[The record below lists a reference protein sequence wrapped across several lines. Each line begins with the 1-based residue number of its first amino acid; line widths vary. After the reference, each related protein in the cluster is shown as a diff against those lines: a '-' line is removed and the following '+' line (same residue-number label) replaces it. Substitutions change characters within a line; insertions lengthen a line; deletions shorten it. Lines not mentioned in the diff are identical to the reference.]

1 MGGWLVV
8 CVLMDV
14 IVAERA
20 EQLRP
25 EGFEGFYRN
34 RWDELYR
41 ALAVTLRDPD
51 LAREAVDEAMVRAFE
66 RWRQV
71 RKASNPSGWV
81 YRVALNWAIDQ
92 LRRRERESRRQV
104 SPPFG
109 APWIPAVP
117 EPELSAA
124 LGRLAVKHRAVVVL
138 RVVLDWSEQD
148 VASTLGI
155 PVGTVKSRL
164 SRALESL
171 RQELE
176 P

>member
-1 MGGWLVV
+1 
-8 CVLMDV
+8 MDA
-14 IVAERA
+14 IVTRKIER
-20 EQLRP
+20 LRP
-25 EGFEGFYRN
+25 VEFEGFYRN

-71 RKASNPSGWV
+71 RASDNPSGWV
-81 YRVALNWAIDQ
+81 YRVALNWALDQ
-92 LRRRERESRRQV
+92 LRRRARESKRNATA
-104 SPPFG
+104 PFG
-109 APWIPAVP
+109 SPWVPPVP
-117 EPELSAA
+117 EPEIVEA
-124 LGRLAVKHRAVVVL
+124 LGRLSVEQRAVVLL
-138 RVVLDWSEQD
+138 RVVYDWSEQE
-148 VASTLGI
+148 VSAVLGV

-164 SRALESL
+164 SRALKRL